1 MECLLLKVTPS
12 VLVHTF
18 EHLSVCSI
26 VHWVAFSKHN
36 IGYDNLFLFVNSP
49 CFLGP
54 SHCHLVK
61 RDAVV
66 PWFETM
72 FKTLP
77 KSVQIKF
84 MECLLLKVTP
94 SILVHTFEHL
104 SVCSVVH
111 WVAFSKHNIGCDNLL
126 LFVNSPCFL
135 GPSHCH
141 LVKRDAVVPWFETM
155 FKTLLNSAQIKFM
168 ECLLLKVTPSILVHT
183 FNRAFIGMFYCSL
196 SCLSKHNIGYD
207 NLLLFVNS
215 HCFLGPKWKQKKQ
228 VTAMFFLCD
237 MACFQ

>member
-1 MECLLLKVTPS
+1 
-12 VLVHTF
+12 
-18 EHLSVCSI
+18 
-26 VHWVAFSKHN
+26 
-36 IGYDNLFLFVNSP
+36 
-49 CFLGP
+49 
-54 SHCHLVK
+54 
-61 RDAVV
+61 
-66 PWFETM
+66 
-72 FKTLP
+72 
-77 KSVQIKF
+77 

-111 WVAFSKHNIGCDNLL
+111 RVAFSKHNIGCDNLL

-155 FKTLLNSAQIKFM
+155 FKTLLNSVQIKFM

-215 HCFLGPKWKQKKQ
+215 HCFLGPKWKQKKTSYCNVFFYVIWPVFSRSNATMWNPCKWSNIFISRKIQ
-228 VTAMFFLCD
+228 VSQSLYLHNFLVGILFF
-237 MACFQ
+237 